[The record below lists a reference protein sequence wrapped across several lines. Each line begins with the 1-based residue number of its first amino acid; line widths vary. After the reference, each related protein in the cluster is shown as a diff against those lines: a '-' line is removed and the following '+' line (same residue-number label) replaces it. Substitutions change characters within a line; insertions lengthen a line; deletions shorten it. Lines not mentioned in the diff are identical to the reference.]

1 MVVDAVLFDFVI
13 DDAVC
18 QPDVSGRLM
27 DIALGVAQGI
37 EQGIKQLISKKYKK
51 NMDSSTIAEQ
61 LELEEDYVKQV
72 IGLLENEEKI

>member
-1 MVVDAVLFDFVI
+1 MLTEYDEEAVLKMIGEEKYEDGYAAGI
-13 DDAVC
+13 E
-18 QPDVSGRLM
+18 
-27 DIALGVAQGI
+27 QGI

-72 IGLLENEEKI
+72 VELLENEEKI